1 MRADPVVATL
11 AAVSALAVIDGDT
24 FRIGAERYRLL
35 GIDAAEIH
43 RAQCDAERRLGE
55 LTKRR
60 LEALAGSGQIDLR
73 ADRPGQR
80 DRYGRLLV
88 RLFVNGEDAAC
99 VLIREGMPAPAAA
112 ARIGASTSTRL
123 RAWRGLSVPLPL
135 RRAARLSELS
145 PLRRVQRPAP
155 RRAFRIRYRD

>member
-1 MRADPVVATL
+1 MLSLLNESIIDTRHEGDPIVATL
-11 AAVSALAVIDGDT
+11 VAVSALAVIDGDT
-24 FRIGAERYRLL
+24 FHIGAERYRLL

-60 LEALAGSGQIDLR
+60 LEALAGSGHVDLR

-88 RLFVNGEDAAC
+88 RLFVNARTTLESSSGGYARPWRGRRQDWC
-99 VLIREGMPAPAAA
+99 VKIDPPEGMAGIVCAVSLPAAPP
-112 ARIGASTSTRL
+112 AS
-123 RAWRGLSVPLPL
+123 PH
-135 RRAARLSELS
+135 
-145 PLRRVQRPAP
+145 
-155 RRAFRIRYRD
+155 

>member
-24 FRIGAERYRLL
+24 FRIGAARYRLL

-43 RAQCDAERRLGE
+43 LAQCDAERRLGE
-55 LTKRR
+55 LT

-99 VLIREGMPAPAAA
+99 VLIREGMPAPGAAA

-145 PLRRVQRPAP
+145 PLRRVQRTGPPASL
-155 RRAFRIRYRD
+155 

>member
-24 FRIGAERYRLL
+24 FRIGAARYRLL

-43 RAQCDAERRLGE
+43 LAQCDAERRLGE

-88 RLFVNGEDAAC
+88 RLYVNGEDAAC
-99 VLIREGMPAPAAA
+99 VLIKEGYARPWRGRHEDWCVNIDPPASLAGFVCAASPPAAPP
-112 ARIGASTSTRL
+112 G
-123 RAWRGLSVPLPL
+123 
-135 RRAARLSELS
+135 S
-145 PLRRVQRPAP
+145 PN
-155 RRAFRIRYRD
+155 

>member
-1 MRADPVVATL
+1 MRADPLVATL
-11 AAVSALAVIDGDT
+11 AAISALAVIDGDT

-73 ADRPGQR
+73 AGRPGQR

-99 VLIREGMPAPAAA
+99 VLINEGYARPWRGRREDWCVNIDPPESLAGIVCADSPPAAPAA
-112 ARIGASTSTRL
+112 
-123 RAWRGLSVPLPL
+123 
-135 RRAARLSELS
+135 S
-145 PLRRVQRPAP
+145 P
-155 RRAFRIRYRD
+155 D

>member
-1 MRADPVVATL
+1 MRVDPIAATL

-24 FRIGAERYRLL
+24 FRIGAERFRLL
-35 GIDAAEIH
+35 GTEIH

-99 VLIREGMPAPAAA
+99 VLISDWCVNIDPPESLAGIVCAASPPAAPP
-112 ARIGASTSTRL
+112 AS
-123 RAWRGLSVPLPL
+123 PN
-135 RRAARLSELS
+135 
-145 PLRRVQRPAP
+145 
-155 RRAFRIRYRD
+155 